1 MRISDV
7 ARSVAAN
14 SKSTNILAD
23 KVGRVVAR
31 PTLIKLYASSSA
43 VGILM
48 SILVSSQAGIETV
61 MDDQEIPGTN
71 RFPLPLEDF
80 VTQFALTGP
89 QDEIHIFLRNR
100 NAGALTATT
109 VLYLDPVA

>member
-14 SKSTNILAD
+14 AKSTNILAD
-23 KVGRVVAR
+23 KVGRVVTR
-31 PTLIKLYASSSA
+31 PTLVKLYSSSSA

-48 SILVSSQAGIETV
+48 R
-61 MDDQEIPGTN
+61 IPGTH
-71 RFPLPLEDF
+71 RSPLPLEDF

-100 NAGALTATT
+100 TAGALTATT
-109 VLYLDPVA
+109 VLDLDPVA